1 MAIPTLNNYA
11 MPSQWKANK
20 VDWTLDPKRAAL
32 LIHDMQ
38 EYFTAFYGENSP
50 LIAAL
55 TERLAAVR
63 KQCKALGIPVFYTAQ
78 PKDQSPEDRALLND
92 MWGPGLNKRPEQ
104 QQVVAALRPER
115 DDTVLVK
122 WRYSA
127 FQRSELEQMLKALGR
142 DQLIIGGI
150 YGHIGCMMTACDAFM
165 RDIQPFFLA
174 DGVADFSLADHQ
186 MALDYVATRCGK
198 VIPCEE
204 VLALAPASASAAQT
218 SPLSTNPLLTYEGLK
233 ARLLNHIDEDEGEFD
248 PDENLID
255 YGLDSV
261 RIMALLT
268 EWRAAG
274 VELGFV
280 DLAKLPTLNGW
291 WRLIEAKLAAQA
303 LEVTP

>member
-20 VDWTLDPKRAAL
+20 VNWTLDPKRAAL

-50 LIAAL
+50 LIQAL

-63 KQCKALGIPVFYTAQ
+63 KQCKALGIPVYYTAQ
-78 PKDQSPEDRALLND
+78 PKDQAPEDRALLND
-92 MWGPGLNKRPEQ
+92 MWGPGLNKSPEL
-104 QQVVAALRPER
+104 QQVVAGLRPER

-127 FQRSELEQMLKALGR
+127 FQRSELEQMLKAQGR

-174 DGVADFSLADHQ
+174 DGIADFSLADHQ

-204 VLALAPASASAAQT
+204 VLALAPASVQT
-218 SPLSTNPLLTYEGLK
+218 HPLLTYEGLK
-233 ARLLNHIDEDEGEFD
+233 ARLLSHIDEDEGEFD

-261 RIMALLT
+261 RIMSLLT

>member
-20 VDWTLDPKRAAL
+20 VNWTLDPKRAAL

-50 LIAAL
+50 LIQAL

-78 PKDQSPEDRALLND
+78 PKDQAPEDRALLND
-92 MWGPGLNKRPEQ
+92 MWGPGLNKSPEL
-104 QQVVAALRPER
+104 QQVVAGLRPER
-115 DDTVLVK
+115 DDTVLAK

-127 FQRSELEQMLKALGR
+127 FQRSELEQMLKAQGR

-174 DGVADFSLADHQ
+174 DGIADFSLADHQ
-186 MALDYVATRCGK
+186 IALDYVATRCGK

-204 VLALAPASASAAQT
+204 VLALAPASVQT
-218 SPLSTNPLLTYEGLK
+218 HPLLTYEGLK
-233 ARLLNHIDEDEGEFD
+233 ARLLSHIDEDEGEFD

-261 RIMALLT
+261 RIMSLLT